1 MPPTPENA
9 ATARPGPNFDPRR
22 APGRDDPGH
31 AENNGLHNNKN
42 KNIIIIILSTG
53 ADAMTPQA
61 PQIPADVRERIIA
74 AATDLFEQSGRETM
88 PTVDA
93 VRRAARVDMNAA
105 SAVMK
110 EWRRAQ
116 TAQAAPVAVA
126 VPEVVQ
132 QASSAAVATIWQQ
145 AQELANESLRSAQ
158 AAWETERAE
167 LDAMRQELAEA
178 FERQA
183 GELDATTA
191 ELAAEKAATE
201 KLAQELAAVRQELG
215 AAQEQAHTAE
225 ARAQEI
231 ERRAD
236 ELRTEL
242 DRAHQDADQARGA
255 LAEQQKASQAAAAQ
269 LDQVRAELVKV
280 QAKAEANEEAHQEQR
295 KTAAGEAH
303 RMAERLTAAQAER
316 DQATKAAAQAR
327 EEAARLAG
335 QLDTLKEQSAALLA
349 RITPPAAEAKPATR
363 KKPGGE

>member
-1 MPPTPENA
+1 
-9 ATARPGPNFDPRR
+9 
-22 APGRDDPGH
+22 
-31 AENNGLHNNKN
+31 
-42 KNIIIIILSTG
+42 
-53 ADAMTPQA
+53 MTQQA

-74 AATDLFEQSGRETM
+74 AAADLFEQSGRQTM

-126 VPEVVQ
+126 VPESVQ

-158 AAWETERAE
+158 AAWEAERVE
-167 LDAMRQELAEA
+167 QDAMRQELAEA

-183 GELDATTA
+183 GELEALQSRLASIEAAEAAARGEAA
-191 ELAAEKAATE
+191 ELRGQ
-201 KLAQELAAVRQELG
+201 LA

-231 ERRAD
+231 ERRAG

-242 DRAHQDADQARGA
+242 DRAHQDADQARRE

-269 LDQVRAELVKV
+269 LDQVRGELVKV
-280 QAKAEANEEAHQEQR
+280 QARAEADQEAHQEQR
-295 KTAAGEAH
+295 KQAAAEAH

-316 DQATKAAAQAR
+316 DQATKAAGQAR

-349 RITPPAAEAKPATR
+349 RITPPAAEVKPTR
-363 KKPGGE
+363 KKPGSGE

>member
-1 MPPTPENA
+1 
-9 ATARPGPNFDPRR
+9 
-22 APGRDDPGH
+22 
-31 AENNGLHNNKN
+31 LHKNNKN
-42 KNIIIIILSTG
+42 NIIILILSAG
-53 ADAMTPQA
+53 AKAMTQQA

-74 AATDLFEQSGRETM
+74 AAADLFEQSGRETM

-126 VPEVVQ
+126 VPESVQ

-167 LDAMRQELAEA
+167 QDAMRQELAEA

-183 GELDATTA
+183 GELEALQSRLA
-191 ELAAEKAATE
+191 SIEAAEATARGEATE
-201 KLAQELAAVRQELG
+201 LRGQLA

-225 ARAQEI
+225 ARALEI
-231 ERRAD
+231 ERRAG

-242 DRAHQDADQARGA
+242 DRAHQT
-255 LAEQQKASQAAAAQ
+255 SQAAAAQ
-269 LDQVRAELVKV
+269 LDQVRGELAKV
-280 QAKAEANEEAHQEQR
+280 QAKAEAEQEAHQEQR
-295 KTAAGEAH
+295 KAAATEAH

-316 DQATKAAAQAR
+316 DQATKAAGQAR
-327 EEAARLAG
+327 EEAARMAG
-335 QLDTLKEQSAALLA
+335 QIDTLKEQSAALLA
-349 RITPPAAEAKPATR
+349 RITPAEAKPTR

>member
-1 MPPTPENA
+1 
-9 ATARPGPNFDPRR
+9 
-22 APGRDDPGH
+22 
-31 AENNGLHNNKN
+31 
-42 KNIIIIILSTG
+42 
-53 ADAMTPQA
+53 MTQQA

-126 VPEVVQ
+126 VPESVQ

-158 AAWETERAE
+158 AAWETERVE
-167 LDAMRQELAEA
+167 QDAMRQELAEA

-183 GELDATTA
+183 GEL
-191 ELAAEKAATE
+191 
-201 KLAQELAAVRQELG
+201 
-215 AAQEQAHTAE
+215 
-225 ARAQEI
+225 
-231 ERRAD
+231 
-236 ELRTEL
+236 RTEL
-242 DRAHQDADQARGA
+242 DRAHEDADQARRA
-255 LAEQQKASQAAAAQ
+255 LADQQKAGQAVAAQ
-269 LDQVRAELVKV
+269 LDQVRGELAKV
-280 QAKAEANEEAHQEQR
+280 QAKAEAEQEAHQEQR
-295 KTAAGEAH
+295 KAAATEAH

-316 DQATKAAAQAR
+316 DQATKAAGQAR
-327 EEAARLAG
+327 EEAARMAG
-335 QLDTLKEQSAALLA
+335 QIDTLKEQSAALLA
-349 RITPPAAEAKPATR
+349 RITPPAEAKPTR

>member
-1 MPPTPENA
+1 
-9 ATARPGPNFDPRR
+9 
-22 APGRDDPGH
+22 
-31 AENNGLHNNKN
+31 
-42 KNIIIIILSTG
+42 
-53 ADAMTPQA
+53 MTQQA
-61 PQIPADVRERIIA
+61 PKIPADVRERIIA

-126 VPEVVQ
+126 VPESVQ

-167 LDAMRQELAEA
+167 QDAMRQELAEA

-183 GELDATTA
+183 GELEALQSRLASIEAAEAAARGEATELRGQLAAAQEQAHTA
-191 ELAAEKAATE
+191 EAR
-201 KLAQELAAVRQELG
+201 AQEQAHTAEAR
-215 AAQEQAHTAE
+215 AQEQAHTAE

-231 ERRAD
+231 ERRAG

-242 DRAHQDADQARGA
+242 DRAHQT
-255 LAEQQKASQAAAAQ
+255 SQAATAQ
-269 LDQVRAELVKV
+269 LDQVRGELAKV
-280 QAKAEANEEAHQEQR
+280 QAKAEAEQEAHQEQR
-295 KTAAGEAH
+295 KAAATEAH

-316 DQATKAAAQAR
+316 DQATKAAGQAR
-327 EEAARLAG
+327 EEAARMAG
-335 QLDTLKEQSAALLA
+335 QIDTLKEQSAALLA
-349 RITPPAAEAKPATR
+349 RITPAEAKPTR

>member
-1 MPPTPENA
+1 M
-9 ATARPGPNFDPRR
+9 
-22 APGRDDPGH
+22 
-31 AENNGLHNNKN
+31 HNKKN
-42 KNIIIIILSTG
+42 KNIILIILSIG
-53 ADAMTPQA
+53 AKAMTQQA

-74 AATDLFEQSGRETM
+74 AATDLFEQSGRQTM

-126 VPEVVQ
+126 VPEAVQ
-132 QASSAAVATIWQQ
+132 QASNAAVATIWQQ

-183 GELDATTA
+183 GELDAATA
-191 ELAAEKAATE
+191 ALAAEKAGAE
-201 KLAQELAAVRQELG
+201 KLAQELAAVRQELDDTTSR
-215 AAQEQAHTAE
+215 AEKAE
-225 ARAQEI
+225 ARNAEI

-242 DRAHQDADQARGA
+242 DRAHKDADQARGA
-255 LAEQQKASQAAAAQ
+255 LAEQQKAGQAVAAQ
-269 LDQVRAELVKV
+269 LDQVREELATVR
-280 QAKAEANEEAHQEQR
+280 AKADAEREAHQEQR
-295 KTAAGEAH
+295 KAAAAEAQ
-303 RMAERLTAAQAER
+303 RVAERLTAAQAER
-316 DQATKAAAQAR
+316 DQAMKATALAR
-327 EEAARLAG
+327 EEAARMAG